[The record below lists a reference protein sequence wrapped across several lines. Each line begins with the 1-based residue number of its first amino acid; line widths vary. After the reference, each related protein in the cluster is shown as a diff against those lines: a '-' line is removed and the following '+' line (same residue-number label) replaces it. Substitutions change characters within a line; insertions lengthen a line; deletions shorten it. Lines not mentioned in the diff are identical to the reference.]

1 MAFEQFA
8 LLSRRTRISIAILT
22 ALLVGVAIW
31 ISATLLQNGP
41 PRTIVLASGPEGGLY
56 HQYAQKYK
64 AVLAEQ
70 GIRVE
75 ERLTNGAEENLR
87 LLVDPASKVDVA
99 FMQGGV
105 ATASGAKVDD
115 VEMLASLYY
124 EPLWMF
130 HHDDLPV
137 TQINQLVG
145 KRVAVGPI
153 GSGTHALVITLMTAN
168 GITPGSADIRAIG
181 GADALKA
188 LQQREVDVAF
198 FVGGAGTPTIQQ
210 ALRDPALEIVTLAR
224 AEAYQRRFPF
234 LTRLTLPMG
243 TIDLAKNIPDAHIDL
258 IGTKAMLAAH
268 GNLHPALISV
278 LIDTAREVHNEQG
291 YFESAGEFPGTA
303 PVDLPVSIHADQH
316 RRFGPMYLYRV
327 MPFWAASLIE
337 RMLIIVVPLLAVLVP
352 LANYLPQVM
361 RWRVR
366 SRIYRWYGELAM
378 LERDIATREGTLPI
392 AQWQRDLDRI
402 EQAVYRIKTPVSYA
416 SERYTLREHVALVRQ
431 SVEAK
436 AGADARAVTPPRF

>member
-1 MAFEQFA
+1 MAFEQLA

-22 ALLVGVAIW
+22 ALLVGVALW
-31 ISATLLQNGP
+31 VSAILLHNGP
-41 PRTIVLASGPEGGLY
+41 PRTIVLASGPEVGLY
-56 HQYAQKYK
+56 HRFALQYK
-64 AVLAEQ
+64 AILAEQ

-87 LLVDPASKVDVA
+87 LLLDPTSKVDVA
-99 FMQGGV
+99 FVQGGV
-105 ATASGAKVDD
+105 ATASGAKIDT

-145 KRVAVGPI
+145 RRVAVGPL
-153 GSGTHALVITLMTAN
+153 GSGTHALVTTLMAAN
-168 GITPGSADIRAIG
+168 GITPASADIRAIG
-181 GADALKA
+181 GAEA
-188 LQQREVDVAF
+188 LQALQKREIDVAF
-198 FVGGAGTPTIQQ
+198 FVGGAATPTIQQ
-210 ALRDPALEIVTLAR
+210 ALRDPTLELVTLTR
-224 AEAYQRRFPF
+224 AEAYQRRYPF

-243 TIDLAKNIPDAHIDL
+243 TIDLAQNIPNAPIEL
-258 IGTKAMLAAH
+258 ISTKAMLAAQE
-268 GNLHPALISV
+268 NLHPALISV
-278 LIDTAREVHNEQG
+278 LIDAAREVHNEQG

-316 RRFGPMYLYRV
+316 RRFGPMYLYRI

-366 SRIYRWYGELAM
+366 SRIYRWYGELVL
-378 LERDIATREGTLPI
+378 LERDIATREGPLPI
-392 AQWQRDLDRI
+392 TQWRRDLDRI
-402 EQAVYRIKTPVSYA
+402 EQAVYKIKTPVSYA

-431 SVEAK
+431 TVDERS
-436 AGADARAVTPPRF
+436 RAATGNAT